1 MPSYLPRE
9 WGESGALR
17 VSDQVS
23 GTGGRTPVRT
33 KANAELQKWL
43 REQDAKE
50 IVDVGARHLR
60 ELNMQRAAASRHVR
74 LSRVS

>member
-1 MPSYLPRE
+1 MPSYLPRQ
-9 WGESGALR
+9 WGETGALR
-17 VSDQVS
+17 VADVS
-23 GTGGRTPVRT
+23 SRTPVRT

-50 IVDVGARHLR
+50 IIDVGARHLR
-60 ELNMQRAAASRHVR
+60 ELNMQKAASSRHVR